1 MVLADDNFS
10 TIVAAVEE
18 GRSIYDNTKQFI
30 RYLISSNIGEVV
42 RLVWIGVYTS
52 RYIESDSKSNSS
64 NNHYPE
70 NVKLMKILKKSFHTL
85 VFLCFQFKP
94 STCIQALKTQA
105 TLWQKSIFH
114 SDEGGHMPLKIQQTK
129 AYRWDIFK
137 SNNQCLPIP
146 TSKYIPVK
154 PSSVLVF

>member
-52 RYIESDSKSNSS
+52 RYIESDSRSNSS

-85 VFLCFQFKP
+85 SSLSLPHAFKH
-94 STCIQALKTQA
+94 LKHKLHYDKNPFFTQMKGGICH
-105 TLWQKSIFH
+105 WKFSKQKPTDGIYLNQIINVYQSQHQSIYQWSH
-114 SDEGGHMPLKIQQTK
+114 PL
-129 AYRWDIFK
+129 YWYFK
-137 SNNQCLPIP
+137 S
-146 TSKYIPVK
+146 
-154 PSSVLVF
+154 